1 MIFGNKD
8 FINITFLK
16 FQIIY
21 ENLKKNKYVCFTD
34 GDIIFKNNR
43 FLKLCYLFLGNN
55 ELFIQNDSVENK
67 KNNLCSG
74 FMFIKSN
81 KNTLNL
87 FNPKNINYFNK
98 DTYLDDHG
106 YLNSIKHKLKYKK
119 LPLELFPNGKVF
131 YENYEKINKN
141 NLFLIHFNWCK
152 SNEKKDKMKKY
163 NCWYI

>member
-1 MIFGNKD
+1 
-8 FINITFLK
+8 
-16 FQIIY
+16 
-21 ENLKKNKYVCFTD
+21 
-34 GDIIFKNNR
+34 
-43 FLKLCYLFLGNN
+43 
-55 ELFIQNDSVENK
+55 
-67 KNNLCSG
+67 
-74 FMFIKSN
+74 MFIKSN

-87 FNPKNINYFNK
+87 FNPKNIKYFNK
-98 DTYLDDHG
+98 DIYFDDQG